1 MSTPIFKSSSR
12 LKRQLGFWDAVA
24 INVGIIIGVGIFRVP
39 AEVAKYLD
47 SPSWILLAWLA
58 GGLVSLLGVLCYAE
72 LSSCFPE
79 TGGTYVYLREAYGRL
94 TGFVYGWIEFSILRA
109 GSLAGVAYI
118 LITYLKNFIPF
129 DESLDKFAA
138 IFAIAIFTVINIAGI
153 KFGTRVQNVLS
164 TLKVAAI
171 LFMAALVFGVV
182 PGNLFKEGVTQ
193 AVGMNSTSP
202 LLFATALIPVL
213 WSYGGWNES
222 TFMSGEF
229 KDTKKALP
237 FALIA
242 SVLIVAAVYITI
254 NIAYLKVLT
263 PAEMIGT
270 KAIASEVLTRLFG
283 PIGMTIVTVAV
294 LISASGALNSNIMT
308 GGRIPFAVGSDHSC
322 FKWLGEV
329 HGKYETPH
337 QAFLANGVWA
347 SVLVLWGNF
356 EQIVFFCGF
365 AKWLVFA
372 LAGISVFI
380 LRKRERAHDSF
391 AMIGYPLVPI
401 LFTLVSI
408 VLCLTVILHTPRE
421 AFFGALL
428 VATGVPI
435 YFLTGCH
442 HQIKRG
448 QAPRYHP

>member
-1 MSTPIFKSSSR
+1 MSAQIYRPASSR

-39 AEVAKYLD
+39 AQVAQYLH
-47 SPSWILLAWLA
+47 SPSWILCAWLV

-118 LITYLKNFIPF
+118 FTTYLKNFIPF
-129 DESLDKFAA
+129 PDSADRFIA
-138 IFAIAIFTVINIAGI
+138 IFAIAIFTVVNIAGI
-153 KFGTRVQNVLS
+153 KVGTRVQNVLS

-171 LFMAALVFGVV
+171 LFMAALVFAAVRGPFFKDTSGGILSNG
-182 PGNLFKEGVTQ
+182 PGL
-193 AVGMNSTSP
+193 S
-202 LLFATALIPVL
+202 LFATALIPTL

-222 TFMSGEF
+222 TFMAGEF
-229 KDTKKALP
+229 KDTKKDLQ
-237 FALIA
+237 FALIT
-242 SVLIVAAVYITI
+242 SILIVAAVYITI
-254 NIAYLKVLT
+254 NIAYLKVVT
-263 PAEMIGT
+263 PAEMMQS

-283 PIGMTIVTVAV
+283 ETGKIIVTAAV
-294 LISASGALNSNIMT
+294 LISASGALNSNVMT
-308 GGRIPFAVGSDHSC
+308 GGRIPFAVGSDHVR

-347 SVLVLWGNF
+347 AILVLWGNF

-380 LRKRERAHDSF
+380 LRKHGRHKESF
-391 AMIGYPLVPI
+391 AMIGYPIVPI
-401 LFTLVSI
+401 LFTLVSAG
-408 VLCLTVILHTPRE
+408 LCLTVILHTPRE
-421 AFFGALL
+421 AMFGALL
-428 VATGVPI
+428 VATGIPI

-442 HQIKRG
+442 QSKG
-448 QAPRYHP
+448 KK